1 MKQMGRSLCAALIT
15 CTLSAQSSA
24 GDIED
29 AIEREAKGVEAQMI
43 AWRQDIHQNP
53 ELGNSEVRTSALVA
67 SHLRQLGLQVSEKI
81 AHTGVIAIISGG
93 KPGPVIALRAD
104 MDALPVTEEVDIP
117 FRSKVTATWNGR
129 EVGVM
134 HACGHDAHTAI
145 LMAAATVFS
154 RLREQ
159 LPGTIK
165 LIFQPAE
172 EGLPIGQEGG
182 AQLMIKE
189 GALEDPKPQAIF
201 GLHVTSGLNTGKIAY
216 RSGPAMAGADTFR
229 ITVKGQQTHGAMPWR
244 GVDPIV
250 VGAQIV
256 LALQTIQSR
265 QVDVTKAPSVLT
277 IGAFNG
283 GNRQNI
289 IPDTVEM
296 QGTLRTFD
304 LEMRNFIMRRVGE
317 TAAAI
322 AQSSGAE
329 ALVEWRADGYMP
341 LVNHTGLTQ
350 HMLPT
355 LRRVVGAD
363 NVVEGR
369 HVMASEDFSFFAKE
383 VPALYFNVGIT
394 PPDTPAF
401 KAAPNH
407 SPRFRIDEAGMLVG
421 LRSLVHVS
429 FDYLSG
435 GGQAPNRR

>member
-1 MKQMGRSLCAALIT
+1 
-15 CTLSAQSSA
+15 
-24 GDIED
+24 
-29 AIEREAKGVEAQMI
+29 
-43 AWRQDIHQNP
+43 
-53 ELGNSEVRTSALVA
+53 
-67 SHLRQLGLQVSEKI
+67 
-81 AHTGVIAIISGG
+81 
-93 KPGPVIALRAD
+93 
-104 MDALPVTEEVDIP
+104 
-117 FRSKVTATWNGR
+117 
-129 EVGVM
+129 
-134 HACGHDAHTAI
+134 
-145 LMAAATVFS
+145 
-154 RLREQ
+154 
-159 LPGTIK
+159 
-165 LIFQPAE
+165 
-172 EGLPIGQEGG
+172 
-182 AQLMIKE
+182 MIKE

-322 AQSSGAE
+322 AQSGGAE
-329 ALVEWRADGYMP
+329 ALVEWRADGSVP

-363 NVVEGR
+363 NVVEGGTSWR
-369 HVMASEDFSFFAKE
+369 QRTSHFSQRKCR
-383 VPALYFNVGIT
+383 
-394 PPDTPAF
+394 
-401 KAAPNH
+401 
-407 SPRFRIDEAGMLVG
+407 RFTSMWG
-421 LRSLVHVS
+421 LRRLIHPPSRPPQITRRDSGSTRLGCSL
-429 FDYLSG
+429 
-435 GGQAPNRR
+435 A